1 MLSLQ
6 VAVLSQSVVGL
17 ETKQVTKVKKCFT
30 MIRIICFG
38 SYLDI
43 NIHMYAVVHL
53 SLVNMIV
60 LGVKYVSCVTLMS
73 LV

>member
-1 MLSLQ
+1 MNYAQPAGGSL
-6 VAVLSQSVVGL
+6 
-17 ETKQVTKVKKCFT
+17 VTVKVKKCFT